1 MHNNLPVGPK
11 KMQVERSRSGNQAHR
26 GTGRGFADQAS
37 ALLDEAGSFAKA
49 MECGGRL
56 RRRADPQFSQE

>member
-1 MHNNLPVGPK
+1 MHNNVPVGPK
-11 KMQVERSRSGNQAHR
+11 KMQVASDRDQEIKLIAERAGV
-26 GTGRGFADQAS
+26 GQAS

-56 RRRADPQFSQE
+56 RRRANPQFSQE